1 MEWKVQNNLFRA
13 TMCTFHIRSYLFCF
27 FASLVKLS
35 CLSTTQNTLEMHLG
49 HFDVH
54 KTCLVQLTLKNT
66 TMTATGLVETPHNCT
81 YRQEYEGFQKT
92 FGVEI
97 LKVTTKKDNLYIIV
111 PFSKASSQQ

>member
-1 MEWKVQNNLFRA
+1 
-13 TMCTFHIRSYLFCF
+13 
-27 FASLVKLS
+27 
-35 CLSTTQNTLEMHLG
+35 
-49 HFDVH
+49 
-54 KTCLVQLTLKNT
+54 
-66 TMTATGLVETPHNCT
+66 MTATGLAETPHNCT